1 MWAKQIWIR
10 LLSIKDNLQFEMSAA
25 ELLHFFMTLLACC
38 LVVQDK
44 FYSDDTYPAR
54 NMEMN
59 TYLTLIRSIKITDSD
74 WNLFSEI
81 KPPWGTCTVLHS
93 LFIKRVGDKL

>member
-1 MWAKQIWIR
+1 
-10 LLSIKDNLQFEMSAA
+10 MSAA
-25 ELLHFFMTLLACC
+25 ELLHFFMTLLACF

-44 FYSDDTYPAR
+44 LYSDDTYPAR

-74 WNLFSEI
+74 
-81 KPPWGTCTVLHS
+81 
-93 LFIKRVGDKL
+93 